1 MKRDPKRLARMA
13 RAHDSLARLL
23 EARLLAEEAKARD
36 MAAGRL
42 RMEASAQHIPMSLLP
57 AALRSL
63 TEAEARQKSLERN
76 VAILRRQRLDVEG
89 RCLAISARIDMAEAE
104 RARKWEEE
112 RMLDNSHF
120 MAKVSGKQDVL
131 K

>member
-1 MKRDPKRLARMA
+1 
-13 RAHDSLARLL
+13 
-23 EARLLAEEAKARD
+23 